1 MTDATIDVPDAID
14 SVEARADG
22 TVTVTA
28 TPLQTAIRRTPT
40 DEPTW
45 TVEIRVPTID
55 AVATDPV
62 GAAVQDDWFE
72 TFRRRAREAS
82 GATRR
87 SIDPEV
93 SIDRTDDHVVVTYA
107 FEERVTD
114 RALEVARDIAL
125 FVEGTYVQGA
135 IPGYDYEP
143 PLSKLLHRAKESGDP
158 TA

>member
-1 MTDATIDVPDAID
+1 MTDHAIEVPPSID

-22 TVTVTA
+22 TATVTA
-28 TPLQTAIRRTPT
+28 TPLETAIRRTPT

-62 GAAVQDDWFE
+62 GPAVKDDWVE
-72 TFRRRAREAS
+72 TFRRRARDAS

-93 SIDRTDDHVVVTYA
+93 SIDRTDEHLVVTYA
-107 FEERVTD
+107 FEEGVTD
-114 RALEVARDIAL
+114 RALDVARDIAL

-135 IPGYDYEP
+135 IPGYDYES
-143 PLSKLLHRAKESGDP
+143 PLSELLNQAKESGDP